1 MSGWKT
7 LDSPK
12 LGIPLELREVTAP
25 DSEGRVWEVQ
35 ELRKGCVF
43 KATLPAAVVRG
54 GAGGARRRDPKE
66 AEVERAVCL
75 AVEDALL
82 SPPEKEP
89 GITYEV
95 PVTGEHVR
103 EAAELSA

>member
-7 LDSPK
+7 LDSPR
-12 LGIPLELREVTAP
+12 LAMPLELREVTAAGG
-25 DSEGRVWEVQ
+25 DGRVWEVQ

-43 KATLPAAVVRG
+43 KATLRESRTAPAG
-54 GAGGARRRDPKE
+54 SPPRREPTP
-66 AEVERAVCL
+66 AEIEKAVCL

-89 GITYEV
+89 GITYEIA
-95 PVTGEHVR
+95 VTSAHLR
-103 EAAELSA
+103 EAAELPA